1 MSFSFARVSPLIVIV
16 VHLDLDLASSF
27 AARNEPFLLFD
38 ASASAASNG
47 TDVDAAETNAG
58 SSLVAAAVDPVTAD
72 TDRVSC
78 TDSDTVDMDE
88 ASDVDDVVDPTDLD
102 DVKPGRPAV
111 RAGIVRGPSFFTVGF
126 TVLLPVETGVFV
138 LGLKGEFWAAMCVC
152 ASCASS
158 QWWCGHSIPIGQTFL
173 LI

>member
-1 MSFSFARVSPLIVIV
+1 MIV

-38 ASASAASNG
+38 TSATAANNG

-58 SSLVAAAVDPVTAD
+58 SSLVDAAVVPVAAD

-78 TDSDTVDMDE
+78 TDSDAVDMDE
-88 ASDVDDVVDPTDLD
+88 ASDVDDVVDPVDLD
-102 DVKPGRPAV
+102 DVLPGRPAV
-111 RAGIVRGPSFFTVGF
+111 RAGIVRGASFFSVGLI
-126 TVLLPVETGVFV
+126 VPLPVGTGVLVFS
-138 LGLKGEFWAAMCVC
+138 LKREFWAALCACASC

-158 QWWCGHSIPIGQTFL
+158 Q
-173 LI
+173 

>member
-1 MSFSFARVSPLIVIV
+1 MVIV

-27 AARNEPFLLFD
+27 AARKEPFLLFD
-38 ASASAASNG
+38 ASATAANNG

-58 SSLVAAAVDPVTAD
+58 SSLVDAAAVTMAAD

-78 TDSDTVDMDE
+78 TDQAVDMDE
-88 ASDVDDVVDPTDLD
+88 ASDVDDVVDPVDLD
-102 DVKPGRPAV
+102 DVKPGGPAV
-111 RAGIVRGPSFFTVGF
+111 GAGIVRGPSFFSVGL

-138 LGLKGEFWAAMCVC
+138 FGLKGEFWAAMCVC

-158 QWWCGHSIPIGQTFL
+158 Q
-173 LI
+173 